1 MAVNAARHLVAFVVL
16 AVTRPLISA
25 LVVWDDLAMDL
36 SEDL

>member
-1 MAVNAARHLVAFVVL
+1 MIRRLLGFAVLC
-16 AVTRPLISA
+16 VTRPLIGA